1 MTHNY
6 VTPTKSLRSA
16 YVTAYVVMYE
26 MMYDDIITYIFTW
39 NCPILN
45 MSLCIIG
52 DKNQEK

>member
-1 MTHNY
+1 
-6 VTPTKSLRSA
+6 
-16 YVTAYVVMYE
+16 MYE
-26 MMYDDIITYIFTW
+26 MMYGDIITYIFTW